1 MKNVFIFFLVLI
13 LSQFVSV
20 AAIIYTDID
29 PDTLINGDGVTSGQI
44 VYNVDID
51 NSNNHT
57 GQWDGDLMLT
67 LNKVDANN
75 YYIDMFLSYNLSVE
89 VVVNPDYYDYAAAL
103 EKNVPIN
110 SQSNWKADYGS
121 AINMEDAWNNQKD
134 KFIGVRYKKSGSWQY
149 GWVRLDISN
158 NYTDF
163 TVKDFAFQD
172 DADAG
177 INTGEGIETNPVEN
191 NYSDTVWIQSQTTIA
206 KMSPSGYYICTGDN
220 NSLKLLK
227 AIDGSEVWNKNT
239 DATIVGLTISNNN
252 RFIATS
258 HTDLKIRVWE
268 LETGDLFTTLLED
281 YTNPYNY
288 TTSGILEFSADDQ
301 LIAQRMEIVIA
312 GFVNYGIVI
321 VDFKNGTIRKEFPAS
336 EEEILNMK
344 FTKDGKYFV
353 IPSNNFTDSKF
364 CVKIYDVNDFS
375 FEKEISTGYTQQIW
389 DLAVS
394 PDSKMVGT
402 SGDDGVFVWDIE
414 TSQNVLWV
422 QPPNLI
428 WAIGFSAD
436 SKYVLIGNEKY
447 GGSTAV
453 INIEQMSL
461 DYEYHNR
468 GFLNIQDAANTNFML
483 LNSGSEI
490 SVLRKKFGD
499 SKDFPMLTANV
510 GNDLFFPN
518 VEINEEEIKT
528 IKIANYS
535 TDTLLVTNIDLEGL
549 DYETFE
555 ILNPPALPLS
565 IIPGSEFGLN
575 IKCIIYESGEYT
587 YSAEIHIRSDAYNT
601 REFGIYEIFV
611 SAKAPGATGAVISN
625 DYGESYNL
633 GTTNVSEK
641 LTKPLTIRNTGNE
654 DLIISN
660 IGLIQYVDFFSIE
673 QTLNFPVT
681 VHSNDSLVL
690 DISFLCNTP
699 GYNHS
704 GNIYFIS
711 NAINTDSMVI
721 NLSASTIISGI
732 ENHNIS
738 DNNKFEIK
746 FYPNPLLDK
755 GTIELIL
762 NTEIPENISLY
773 LIDITGKKVK
783 DLFSEYML
791 PGKITLELQKNNL
804 SAGTYF
810 IIVNTMN
817 FSKLYPIIIK

>member
-103 EKNVPIN
+103 EKNVSVN
-110 SQSNWKADYGS
+110 SQSSWKADYGS

-353 IPSNNFTDSKF
+353 FRAIILLIPNFVLKF
-364 CVKIYDVNDFS
+364 
-375 FEKEISTGYTQQIW
+375 
-389 DLAVS
+389 
-394 PDSKMVGT
+394 M
-402 SGDDGVFVWDIE
+402 
-414 TSQNVLWV
+414 
-422 QPPNLI
+422 
-428 WAIGFSAD
+428 
-436 SKYVLIGNEKY
+436 
-447 GGSTAV
+447 
-453 INIEQMSL
+453 M
-461 DYEYHNR
+461 
-468 GFLNIQDAANTNFML
+468 
-483 LNSGSEI
+483 
-490 SVLRKKFGD
+490 
-499 SKDFPMLTANV
+499 
-510 GNDLFFPN
+510 
-518 VEINEEEIKT
+518 
-528 IKIANYS
+528 
-535 TDTLLVTNIDLEGL
+535 
-549 DYETFE
+549 
-555 ILNPPALPLS
+555 
-565 IIPGSEFGLN
+565 
-575 IKCIIYESGEYT
+575 
-587 YSAEIHIRSDAYNT
+587 
-601 REFGIYEIFV
+601 
-611 SAKAPGATGAVISN
+611 
-625 DYGESYNL
+625 
-633 GTTNVSEK
+633 
-641 LTKPLTIRNTGNE
+641 
-654 DLIISN
+654 
-660 IGLIQYVDFFSIE
+660 
-673 QTLNFPVT
+673 
-681 VHSNDSLVL
+681 
-690 DISFLCNTP
+690 
-699 GYNHS
+699 
-704 GNIYFIS
+704 
-711 NAINTDSMVI
+711 
-721 NLSASTIISGI
+721 
-732 ENHNIS
+732 
-738 DNNKFEIK
+738 
-746 FYPNPLLDK
+746 
-755 GTIELIL
+755 
-762 NTEIPENISLY
+762 
-773 LIDITGKKVK
+773 
-783 DLFSEYML
+783 
-791 PGKITLELQKNNL
+791 
-804 SAGTYF
+804 
-810 IIVNTMN
+810 
-817 FSKLYPIIIK
+817 